1 MIAIR
6 YIYILV
12 LIFLSTD
19 YLYAQNIDFKSSN
32 FKSDK
37 EGLKQAL
44 QYIKDGDQYLE
55 QANKAIFSRK
65 DPLDYFDKAIYYY
78 LKANKFNPSNLELNI
93 KLGNAYLYTNS
104 KYKSFIFLDR
114 ACLLYTS
121 PSPRDQRGSRMP
133 SSA

>member
-6 YIYILV
+6 YLYIFV
-12 LIFLSTD
+12 LIFLSAN
-19 YLYAQNIDFKSSN
+19 YLYSQNIDFKLSN

-44 QYIKDGDQYLE
+44 KYLKDGDLYLE
-55 QANKAIFSRK
+55 KGNEAIFSRK
-65 DPLDYFDKAIYYY
+65 DPLDNFEMAIFYY

-104 KYKSFIFLDR
+104 KYKSFVF
-114 ACLLYTS
+114 
-121 PSPRDQRGSRMP
+121 
-133 SSA
+133 SSLQI